1 MGKGKAESA
10 VIQSAYATR
19 RTKSKR
25 CVTLPNWAQWANLQ
39 HKRSN
44 ERERE
49 GEEEEEEVS
58 TSNRTQMP

>member
-10 VIQSAYATR
+10 VIQSAYETR

-25 CVTLPNWAQWANLQ
+25 CVTLPNWAQWANPQ

-44 ERERE
+44 ERERDVE
-49 GEEEEEEVS
+49 GEEVS